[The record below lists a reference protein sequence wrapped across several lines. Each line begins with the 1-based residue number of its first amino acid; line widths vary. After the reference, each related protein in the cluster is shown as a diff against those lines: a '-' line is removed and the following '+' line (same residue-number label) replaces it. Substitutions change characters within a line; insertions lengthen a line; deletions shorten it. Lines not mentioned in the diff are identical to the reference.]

1 MTEVQKMNVAYN
13 MDCMEAM
20 KQFPDNAFDL
30 AVVDP
35 PYGIGADNFKNGAG
49 ASKDGGKLYST
60 AVKMKNRLNTG
71 SGKLKNRLLNQSDC
85 SWDSE
90 PPQKEYF
97 NELFRV
103 SKNQIIWGGNYF
115 DLPPTR
121 GIIVWDKVQPWE
133 NFSQVELAWT
143 SFDRPAALFKMCNTM
158 SGKIHP
164 TQKPVALYEWLFKK
178 YAKPG
183 DKILD
188 THLGS
193 GSSRIAA
200 YNAGLYFVGYEINE
214 LYFNLQEERYQK
226 HTAQENLFLME

>member
-1 MTEVQKMNVAYN
+1 MNVAYN

-20 KQFPDNAFDL
+20 KEFPDNAFDL

-164 TQKPVALYEWLFKK
+164 TQKPIALYEWLLKK
-178 YAKPG
+178 YAKVG

-200 YNAGLYFVGYEINE
+200 YNMGFDFYGYEIDKI
-214 LYFNLQEERYQK
+214 YFDLQEERFEK
-226 HTAQENLFLME
+226 HTSQMNFFLEQG